1 MESKWIKTEE
11 MLEMLRNNPNQ
22 EQEYRHLIGG
32 FFVTTHWLVYDSN
45 KNMFKDSMELSEYA
59 WYTEEEL
66 LKEYK
71 NHWWHRDA

>member
-11 MLEMLRNNPNQ
+11 MVEMLKQEPNT
-22 EQEYRHLIGG
+22 EQEYSHYIGG
-32 FFVTTHWLVYDSN
+32 ILRSTHWL
-45 KNMFKDSMELSEYA
+45 KYA
-59 WYTEEEL
+59 SKKKEIGESTNWFDYYWFTEAEF